1 MSSGRRDTLPAL
13 GVLALTCA
21 ATLWLPPFDND
32 RVNDLYVYRVFT
44 EPVLDGQLPYREV
57 FFEYPP
63 LAAPAIALP
72 GLVGVGEETFRWAF
86 AGWTFLLAAV
96 VMLLGAALAAAS
108 EGSRRRALLA
118 LAISP
123 LLLGAMIR
131 THFDYAPVALT
142 LAALLLLCRERPR
155 LGLAVLGLGVMTKG
169 FPLVAAP
176 VALAWLVGRGR
187 RRDALE
193 GGLALAAVM
202 AVVALGAV
210 ALSPRGA
217 LDAVEYHTGRP
228 VQVESVPAVVLRAL
242 DGLGLGETARD
253 WSHRSDNLVHP
264 ADAAVSALFALALLV
279 VVAALA
285 AGVALRARAAA
296 RGCATTFE
304 EGARVPGRAPPETPP
319 AARELVLG
327 SLAAVLAFA
336 TLGKVLSPQYLIW
349 IAPLGALA
357 LAWRMHGLAALV
369 ALACVLTQVEFPA
382 RYFDLLTGD
391 PFPVAVV
398 VVRDLTLLGAL
409 ALCLAAL
416 VPRRISSPARAAAR
430 SA

>member
-1 MSSGRRDTLPAL
+1 MTAARRDTLLAL
-13 GVLALTCA
+13 GVFALTCA

-72 GLVGVGEETFRWAF
+72 GLLGVGEETFRWTF
-86 AGWTFLLAAV
+86 AGWTFLLGAV
-96 VMLLGAALAAAS
+96 VLLLGGALAAAS
-108 EGSRRRALLA
+108 GASRRRALLA
-118 LAISP
+118 LAVSP

-142 LAALLLLCRERPR
+142 LAALLSLCRDRPR

-169 FPLVAAP
+169 FPLVVAP
-176 VALAWLVGRGR
+176 VALAWLAARGR

-193 GGLALAAVM
+193 GALALGAVM
-202 AVVALGAV
+202 AVVALAAV

-242 DGLGLGETARD
+242 DGLGLGETERD

-264 ADAAVSALFALALLV
+264 ADGAVSALAALALIAAI
-279 VVAALA
+279 AALA
-285 AGVALRARAAA
+285 AGVALRARATDAA
-296 RGCATTFE
+296 VSKQLR
-304 EGARVPGRAPPETPP
+304 EGAALAEGRAPPAT
-319 AARELVLG
+319 RELVLG

-357 LAWRMHGLAALV
+357 FAWRMYPLAALV
-369 ALACVLTQVEFPA
+369 ALACVLTQIEFPA
-382 RYFDLLTGD
+382 RYFDLLTGE

-398 VVRDLTLLGAL
+398 VLRDLTLLAAL
-409 ALCLAAL
+409 GLCLAAL
-416 VPRRISSPARAAAR
+416 APRRVSPPAPAAAR